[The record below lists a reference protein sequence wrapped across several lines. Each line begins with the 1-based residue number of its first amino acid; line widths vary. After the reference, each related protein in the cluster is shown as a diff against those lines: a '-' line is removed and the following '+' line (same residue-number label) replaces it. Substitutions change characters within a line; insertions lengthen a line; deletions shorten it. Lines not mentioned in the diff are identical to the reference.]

1 MYMYIESNNSEV
13 LRLRE
18 GFTSSLTY
26 SFFFPHFLV
35 KCSLQET
42 CSQPY
47 CTDRRFRHWS
57 YFIDVKLKE
66 IECLD
71 IPSHQRQHSG
81 HQGLYLWVA
90 SAAALLRTVYL
101 VCGGGW
107 VVNPVW
113 KFVKGNE

>member
-1 MYMYIESNNSEV
+1 MYIELNNSEV

-18 GFTSSLTY
+18 SFTSSLTY
-26 SFFFPHFLV
+26 SLFFFFFHFLV

-42 CSQPY
+42 WSQPY

-57 YFIDVKLKE
+57 CFIDVKLKE

-101 VCGGGW
+101 VCGG